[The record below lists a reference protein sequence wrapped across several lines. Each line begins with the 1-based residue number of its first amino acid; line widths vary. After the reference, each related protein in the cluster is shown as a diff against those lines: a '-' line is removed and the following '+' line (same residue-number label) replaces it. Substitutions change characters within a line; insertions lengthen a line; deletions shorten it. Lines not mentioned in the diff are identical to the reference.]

1 MNERYDQKEI
11 EQKVTDSNYITE
23 KGSLGKLC
31 QGNGFELSMNI
42 KGRTSTK

>member
-23 KGSLGKLC
+23 KGSLRKLC